1 MTSFE
6 VVMKYTSAVMAAL
19 YIIIGGSLL
28 WNRNII
34 NGLTPTATVII
45 SVMLILYGLFRGYN
59 VYRKW

>member
-28 WNRNII
+28 WNRNMIG
-34 NGLTPTATVII
+34 GLPPTTTLLIG
-45 SVMLILYGLFRGYN
+45 VMLILYGLFRGYN

>member
-19 YIIIGGSLL
+19 YIIIGSYVL
-28 WNRNII
+28 WQGRIVLN
-34 NGLTPTATVII
+34 LPHTTALIVGI
-45 SVMLILYGLFRGYN
+45 MLIVYGLFRGYN